1 MWDTVKCTITN
12 NKSINEEQKE
22 KEAEKI
28 FEEIITKYWK
38 D

>member
-1 MWDTVKCTITN
+1 MWATVKCTITN
-12 NKSINEEQKE
+12 NKSINGEQKE

-28 FEEIITKYWK
+28 FEEITKYWK